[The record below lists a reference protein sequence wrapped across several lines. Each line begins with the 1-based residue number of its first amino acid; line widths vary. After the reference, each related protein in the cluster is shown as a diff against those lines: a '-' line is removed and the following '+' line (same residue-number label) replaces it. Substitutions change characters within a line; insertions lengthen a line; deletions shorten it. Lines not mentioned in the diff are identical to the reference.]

1 MSTVLFEN
9 IVFSVEEDLL
19 GETLLIFNQEY
30 TFESKELID
39 LVLFLVSFDE
49 TFTRELLAQAKA
61 LILPSLLKQHE

>member
-19 GETLLIFNQEY
+19 GETLLVFNQEY

-49 TFTRELLAQAKA
+49 TFTRELLAQARA
-61 LILPSLLKQHE
+61 LILPSLLKQHA